1 MPQIKVEL
9 NRTRRALPRGEGQ
22 EGSSQHTTGVT
33 ERGMDHADSLWDW
46 WPQWWYYIPFPGMVT
61 KAVVAASEAQNQGAA
76 GLGAVCL
83 ADTVVASY
91 TFNSMA

>member
-1 MPQIKVEL
+1 
-9 NRTRRALPRGEGQ
+9 
-22 EGSSQHTTGVT
+22 
-33 ERGMDHADSLWDW
+33 MDHADSIWDW

-61 KAVVAASEAQNQGAA
+61 KAVVAASGAQNQGAA

-91 TFNSMA
+91 RFNSMA